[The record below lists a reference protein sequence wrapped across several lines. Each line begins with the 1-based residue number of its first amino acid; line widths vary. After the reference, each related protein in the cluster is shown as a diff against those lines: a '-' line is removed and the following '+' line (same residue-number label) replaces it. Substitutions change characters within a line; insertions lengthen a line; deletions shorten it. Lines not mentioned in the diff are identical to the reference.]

1 MKYYLGTGTEFVKEG
16 CKEYKTLDE
25 VLKAAAK
32 DENLV
37 VWDENGNQI
46 GSLTDKVPDEAPEP
60 EPDGSI
66 NAYDAAG
73 NSANEQKTS
82 GDDAESVE
90 NRQEKAEA
98 ENTAQEQEKAGNGA
112 NTASEEHET
121 IVPQGTMRVTVIC
134 DGTLNLRRTP
144 SWNPGNECGR
154 AARGQSYYVKAIHTV
169 AGKKMVQ
176 TIDDI
181 YLSGQSDHVQFEQL

>member
-1 MKYYLGTGTEFVKEG
+1 MKYYLGTGTEFVKED
-16 CKEYKTLDE
+16 CKEYKTLDGI
-25 VLKAAAK
+25 LKAAAK
-32 DENLV
+32 DENFV
-37 VWDENGNQI
+37 VWDETGNQI
-46 GSLTDKVPDEAPEP
+46 GSLTDNVPD
-60 EPDGSI
+60 GT
-66 NAYDAAG
+66 G
-73 NSANEQKTS
+73 NHAEEQKTS
-82 GDDAESVE
+82 GDGAESVE
-90 NRQEKAEA
+90 NGQEQPEE

-112 NTASEEHET
+112 NTASQEEFGEDSEKPEHEI

-144 SWNPGNECGR
+144 SWEPGNECGR